1 MSEQDA
7 ISLLHTLPNTV
18 STLEA
23 DFITLGVQSGMTLI
37 VHSSLSSLGWVCGGA
52 VSVILSLEEVLSPEG
67 TLVMPAHSGDLS
79 DPAGWSNPPVPKA
92 WFETIRKEMPCFDKD
107 LTPTRG
113 MGTIAETFRKQHSVV
128 RSSHPQL
135 SFAAWGKHK
144 EYVVKDDHYDY
155 ALNAQSPLGRI
166 YELNGFIL
174 LLGVGHD
181 NNTSLHLA
189 EHLAD
194 YPAKKRIRNGMPVRD
209 KDGTRWKEF
218 EDIEISSDDFE
229 EIGKAYEQEHE
240 IRCGK
245 VGNADCKLINQ
256 KSLVDFAVTWMET
269 HRM

>member
-7 ISLLHTLPNTV
+7 ISLLHMLPNTV

-23 DFITLGVQSGMTLI
+23 DFITLGVQPGMTLI

-67 TLVMPAHSGDLS
+67 TLVMPAHSVL
-79 DPAGWSNPPVPKA
+79 
-92 WFETIRKEMPCFDKD
+92 
-107 LTPTRG
+107 
-113 MGTIAETFRKQHSVV
+113 

-189 EHLAD
+189 EYLAD

-240 IRCGK
+240 IRSGK

>member
-23 DFITLGVQSGMTLI
+23 DFITSGVQSGMTLI

-67 TLVMPAHSGDLS
+67 TLVMSAHSVL
-79 DPAGWSNPPVPKA
+79 
-92 WFETIRKEMPCFDKD
+92 
-107 LTPTRG
+107 
-113 MGTIAETFRKQHSVV
+113 

-189 EHLAD
+189 EYLAD

-218 EDIEISSDDFE
+218 DDIEISPDDFE
-229 EIGKAYEQEHE
+229 EIGAAYEQEHE
-240 IRCGK
+240 IRSGK

>member
-7 ISLLHTLPNTV
+7 ISLLHMLPNTV

-23 DFITLGVQSGMTLI
+23 DFITSGVQSGMTLI

-67 TLVMPAHSGDLS
+67 TLVMPAHS
-79 DPAGWSNPPVPKA
+79 
-92 WFETIRKEMPCFDKD
+92 
-107 LTPTRG
+107 
-113 MGTIAETFRKQHSVV
+113 VV

-135 SFAAWGKHK
+135 SFAAWGKHN
-144 EYVVKDDHYDY
+144 EYIVTDDHYDY

-218 EDIEISSDDFE
+218 DDIEISPDDFE
-229 EIGKAYEQEHE
+229 EIGAAYEQEHE
-240 IRCGK
+240 IRSGK